1 MFLNYSKINLVLNN
15 IIDPVAQ
22 RNADR
27 WLTSNIAQSDKLII
41 QNWIDNDPELFNNAF
56 YKNLEFGTG
65 GLRGVM
71 QLGSNGINK
80 YTLGLASQGL
90 SDYLSR
96 ENKKK
101 LRIAIAYDSR
111 LRSQEFALEIA
122 KVFSANNIDVFIFS
136 ELRPTPILSFSVRNL
151 CCDAG
156 IVITASHNPKEYNG
170 FKVYLSD
177 GGQLIPPHDKEI
189 IQQIQNTHISDIK
202 WAGGTGLI
210 KELKDEIDIKYLEKI
225 KNLSFRDQSHSDL
238 KIVFTALHGTS
249 ITLLPKALKNLGFQ
263 HVEIIESQA
272 IPDGSFPT
280 VISPNPEEQEALSI
294 AIKRSKEINAD
305 IVIGCDPDADR
316 VGIAVKN
323 NFDKIILLNGNQTAA
338 VLFNFI
344 LNQRQSQGSLP
355 SNAFTASTIVTSTIL
370 DNIAKSYNIDNLITL
385 TGFKW
390 IADLINKND
399 EKEFII
405 GGEESY
411 GYLISDFVRD
421 KDAISASVLLA
432 EAASYFKESGSSFYE
447 ELLKLYSKFGTHLDS
462 LLSIVKKGKKGDEEI
477 REIMSN
483 LRSKT
488 PKKLGSYKVKKIL
501 DYQLGQSK
509 NIISGEFTEIK
520 LPKSNVLQFI
530 MENNDRITVRP
541 SGTEPKIKY
550 YFNVAGEPINLH
562 DKNSYNIIAERLN
575 ERIKNYKTSIS
586 NF

>member
-1 MFLNYSKINLVLNN
+1 MNN

-225 KNLSFRDQSHSDL
+225 KNLSFRDQSNSNL

-520 LPKSNVLQFI
+520 LPESNVLQFI

>member
-1 MFLNYSKINLVLNN
+1 M
-15 IIDPVAQ
+15 
-22 RNADR
+22 
-27 WLTSNIAQSDKLII
+27 
-41 QNWIDNDPELFNNAF
+41 LF
-56 YKNLEFGTG
+56 
-65 GLRGVM
+65 
-71 QLGSNGINK
+71 
-80 YTLGLASQGL
+80 
-90 SDYLSR
+90 
-96 ENKKK
+96 
-101 LRIAIAYDSR
+101 
-111 LRSQEFALEIA
+111 RS
-122 KVFSANNIDVFIFS
+122 
-136 ELRPTPILSFSVRNL
+136 
-151 CCDAG
+151 
-156 IVITASHNPKEYNG
+156 
-170 FKVYLSD
+170 
-177 GGQLIPPHDKEI
+177 
-189 IQQIQNTHISDIK
+189 
-202 WAGGTGLI
+202 
-210 KELKDEIDIKYLEKI
+210 
-225 KNLSFRDQSHSDL
+225 
-238 KIVFTALHGTS
+238 TS

-323 NFDKIILLNGNQTAA
+323 NFDEIILLNGNQTAA

-432 EAASYFKESGSSFYE
+432 EAASFFKESGSSFYE

-550 YFNVAGEPINLH
+550 YFNVVGEPINLH

>member
-1 MFLNYSKINLVLNN
+1 LNN

-488 PKKLGSYKVKKIL
+488 PKTLGSYKVKKIL

>member
-1 MFLNYSKINLVLNN
+1 MNS

-90 SDYLSR
+90 SDYLNR

-122 KVFSANNIDVFIFS
+122 KVFSSNNIDVFIFS

-189 IQQIQNTHISDIK
+189 IQRIQNTHISDIK

-210 KELKDEIDIKYLEKI
+210 KELNDEIDIKYLEKI

-263 HVEIIESQA
+263 HIEIIESQA

-323 NFDKIILLNGNQTAA
+323 NFDEIILLNGNQTAA

-432 EAASYFKESGSSFYE
+432 EAASYFKENGSSFYE

-477 REIMSN
+477 REIMRN

-501 DYQLGQSK
+501 DYQLGQAK
-509 NIISGEFTEIK
+509 NIISGEFTKIK

-550 YFNVAGEPINLH
+550 YFNVIGEPINLH

>member
-1 MFLNYSKINLVLNN
+1 MNN

-488 PKKLGSYKVKKIL
+488 PKTLGSYKVKKIL

>member
-1 MFLNYSKINLVLNN
+1 MNS

-189 IQQIQNTHISDIK
+189 IQRIQNTHIYDIK
-202 WAGGTGLI
+202 WSGGTGLI
-210 KELKDEIDIKYLEKI
+210 KELNDEIDIKYLEKI

-263 HVEIIESQA
+263 HIEIIESQA

-323 NFDKIILLNGNQTAA
+323 NFDQIILLNGNQTAA

-477 REIMSN
+477 REIMRN

-501 DYQLGQSK
+501 DYQLGKAK
-509 NIISGEFTEIK
+509 NTISGEFTEIK

-550 YFNVAGEPINLH
+550 YFNVIGEPINLH

-575 ERIKNYKTSIS
+575 ERIENYKTSIS

>member
-1 MFLNYSKINLVLNN
+1 MNS

-90 SDYLSR
+90 SDYLNR

-122 KVFSANNIDVFIFS
+122 KVFSSNNIDVFIFS

-189 IQQIQNTHISDIK
+189 IQRIQNTHISDIK

-210 KELKDEIDIKYLEKI
+210 KELNDEIDIKYLEKI

-263 HVEIIESQA
+263 HIEIIESQA

-323 NFDKIILLNGNQTAA
+323 NFDQIILLNGNQTAA

-432 EAASYFKESGSSFYE
+432 EAASYFKENGSSFYE

-477 REIMSN
+477 REIMRN

-501 DYQLGQSK
+501 DYQLGQAK
-509 NIISGEFTEIK
+509 NIISGEFTKIK

-550 YFNVAGEPINLH
+550 YFNVIGEPINLH

>member
-1 MFLNYSKINLVLNN
+1 M
-15 IIDPVAQ
+15 
-22 RNADR
+22 
-27 WLTSNIAQSDKLII
+27 AQSDKLII
-41 QNWIDNDPELFNNAF
+41 QNWMDNDPELFNNAF

-101 LRIAIAYDSR
+101 LKIAIAYDSR
-111 LRSQEFALEIA
+111 LRSQEFASEIA

-136 ELRPTPILSFSVRNL
+136 ELRPTPILSFSVRDL

-189 IQQIQNTHISDIK
+189 IQQIQNTQISDIK
-202 WAGGTGLI
+202 WSGGTGLI
-210 KELKDEIDIKYLEKI
+210 KEIKDEIDKKYLEKI

-238 KIVFTALHGTS
+238 KIIFTALHGTS

-263 HVEIIESQA
+263 HIEIIESQA
-272 IPDGSFPT
+272 IPDGNFPT
-280 VISPNPEEQEALSI
+280 VTSPNPEEQEALSI

-323 NFDKIILLNGNQTAA
+323 NFDEIILLNGNQTAA
-338 VLFNFI
+338 VLFNFV

-370 DNIAKSYNIDNLITL
+370 DNIAKSYNIDNFITL

-399 EKEFII
+399 KKEFII

-432 EAASYFKESGSSFYE
+432 EAASYYKESGSSFYE

-520 LPKSNVLQFI
+520 LPESNVLQFI

-550 YFNVAGEPINLH
+550 YFNVIGEPINIH
-562 DKNSYNIIAERLN
+562 DKNSYNIIAKRLN

-586 NF
+586 KF

>member
-1 MFLNYSKINLVLNN
+1 MNN
-15 IIDPVAQ
+15 IIDPIAQ
-22 RNADR
+22 KNADR

-122 KVFSANNIDVFIFS
+122 KVFSSNNIDVFIFS

-189 IQQIQNTHISDIK
+189 IQRIQNTHISDIK

-210 KELKDEIDIKYLEKI
+210 KELNDEIDIKYLEKI
-225 KNLSFRDQSHSDL
+225 KNLSFRDQSHSNL

-323 NFDKIILLNGNQTAA
+323 NFDQIILLNGNQTAA

-477 REIMSN
+477 REIMRN

-501 DYQLGQSK
+501 DYQLGKAK
-509 NIISGEFTEIK
+509 NTISGEFTEIK

-550 YFNVAGEPINLH
+550 YFNVIGKPINLH

>member
-1 MFLNYSKINLVLNN
+1 MNN
-15 IIDPVAQ
+15 IIDPIAQ
-22 RNADR
+22 KNADR

-90 SDYLSR
+90 SDYLNR

-122 KVFSANNIDVFIFS
+122 KVFSSNNIDVFIFS

-189 IQQIQNTHISDIK
+189 IQRIQNTHISDIK

-210 KELKDEIDIKYLEKI
+210 KELNDEIDIKYLEKI
-225 KNLSFRDQSHSDL
+225 KNLSFRDQSHSNL

-323 NFDKIILLNGNQTAA
+323 NFDEIILLNGNQTAA

-477 REIMSN
+477 REIMRN

-501 DYQLGQSK
+501 DYQLGQAK
-509 NIISGEFTEIK
+509 NIISGEFTKIK

-550 YFNVAGEPINLH
+550 YFNVIGKPINLP

>member
-1 MFLNYSKINLVLNN
+1 LNN

-432 EAASYFKESGSSFYE
+432 EAASYFKERGSSFYE

-488 PKKLGSYKVKKIL
+488 PKTLGSYKVKKIL

>member
-1 MFLNYSKINLVLNN
+1 MNN
-15 IIDPVAQ
+15 IIDPIAQ
-22 RNADR
+22 KNADR

-189 IQQIQNTHISDIK
+189 IQRIQNTHIYDIK
-202 WAGGTGLI
+202 WSGGTGLI
-210 KELKDEIDIKYLEKI
+210 KELNDEIDIKYLEKI

-263 HVEIIESQA
+263 HIEIIESQA

-323 NFDKIILLNGNQTAA
+323 NFDQIILLNGNQTAA

-432 EAASYFKESGSSFYE
+432 EAASYFKENGSSFYE

-477 REIMSN
+477 REIMRN

-501 DYQLGQSK
+501 DYQLGKAK
-509 NIISGEFTEIK
+509 NTISGEFTEIK

-550 YFNVAGEPINLH
+550 YFNVIGEPINLH

>member
-1 MFLNYSKINLVLNN
+1 MNS

-189 IQQIQNTHISDIK
+189 IQRIQNTHIYDIK
-202 WAGGTGLI
+202 WSGGTGLI
-210 KELKDEIDIKYLEKI
+210 KELNDEIDIKYLEKI

-263 HVEIIESQA
+263 HIEIIESQA

-323 NFDKIILLNGNQTAA
+323 NFDQIILLNGNQTAA

-432 EAASYFKESGSSFYE
+432 EAASYFKENGSSFYE

-477 REIMSN
+477 REIMRN

-501 DYQLGQSK
+501 DYQLGQAK
-509 NIISGEFTEIK
+509 NIISGEFTKIK

-550 YFNVAGEPINLH
+550 YFNVIGKPINLH

>member
-1 MFLNYSKINLVLNN
+1 MNN
-15 IIDPVAQ
+15 IIDPIAQ
-22 RNADR
+22 KNADR

-90 SDYLSR
+90 SDYLNR

-122 KVFSANNIDVFIFS
+122 KVFSSNNIDVFIFS

-189 IQQIQNTHISDIK
+189 IQRIQNTHIYDIK
-202 WAGGTGLI
+202 WSGGTGLI
-210 KELKDEIDIKYLEKI
+210 KELNDEIDIKYLEKI
-225 KNLSFRDQSHSDL
+225 KNLSFRDQSHSNL

-323 NFDKIILLNGNQTAA
+323 NFDEIILLNGNQTAA

-477 REIMSN
+477 REIMRN

-501 DYQLGQSK
+501 DYQLGKAK
-509 NIISGEFTEIK
+509 NTISGEFTEIK

-550 YFNVAGEPINLH
+550 YFNVIGEPINLH

-575 ERIKNYKTSIS
+575 ERIENYKTSIS

>member
-1 MFLNYSKINLVLNN
+1 MNN
-15 IIDPVAQ
+15 IIDPIAQ
-22 RNADR
+22 KNADR

-90 SDYLSR
+90 SDYLNR

-122 KVFSANNIDVFIFS
+122 KVFSSNNIDVFIFS

-189 IQQIQNTHISDIK
+189 IQRIQNTHISDIK

-210 KELKDEIDIKYLEKI
+210 KELNDEIDIKYLEKI

-263 HVEIIESQA
+263 HIEIIESQA

-323 NFDKIILLNGNQTAA
+323 NFDEIILLNGNQTAA

-477 REIMSN
+477 REIMRN

-501 DYQLGQSK
+501 DYQLGQAK
-509 NIISGEFTEIK
+509 NIISGEFTKIK

-550 YFNVAGEPINLH
+550 YFNVIGKPINLH

>member
-1 MFLNYSKINLVLNN
+1 MNN
-15 IIDPVAQ
+15 IIDPIAQ
-22 RNADR
+22 KNADR

-90 SDYLSR
+90 SDYLNR

-122 KVFSANNIDVFIFS
+122 KVFSSNNIDVFIFS

-189 IQQIQNTHISDIK
+189 IQRIQNTHISDIK

-210 KELKDEIDIKYLEKI
+210 KELNDEIDIKYLEKI
-225 KNLSFRDQSHSDL
+225 KNLSFRDQSHSNL

-323 NFDKIILLNGNQTAA
+323 NFDQIILLNGNQTAA

-432 EAASYFKESGSSFYE
+432 EAASYFKENGSSFYE

-477 REIMSN
+477 REIMRN

-501 DYQLGQSK
+501 DYQLGQAK
-509 NIISGEFTEIK
+509 NIISGEFTKIK

-550 YFNVAGEPINLH
+550 YFNVIGKPINLH

>member
-1 MFLNYSKINLVLNN
+1 MNS

-22 RNADR
+22 SNADR

-90 SDYLSR
+90 SDYLIR
-96 ENKKK
+96 KNKKK
-101 LRIAIAYDSR
+101 QRIAIAFDSR
-111 LRSQEFALEIA
+111 LKSQEFALEIA

-189 IQQIQNTHISDIK
+189 IQRIQNTNISDIK

-210 KELKDEIDIKYLEKI
+210 KELKNEIDIKYLEKI

-263 HVEIIESQA
+263 YVEIIESQA

-323 NFDKIILLNGNQTAA
+323 NFDEMILLNGNQTAA

-344 LNQRQSQGSLP
+344 LNQRQSQGSLS

-370 DNIAKSYNIDNLITL
+370 DNIAKSYNIDNFITL

-399 EKEFII
+399 KKEFII

-432 EAASYFKESGSSFYE
+432 EAASYYKESGSSFYE

-550 YFNVAGEPINLH
+550 YFNVIGEPINLH
-562 DKNSYNIIAERLN
+562 DKNSYNIIAKRLN

-586 NF
+586 KF

>member
-1 MFLNYSKINLVLNN
+1 LNS

-22 RNADR
+22 SNADR

-90 SDYLSR
+90 SDYLIGQ
-96 ENKKK
+96 NKKK
-101 LRIAIAYDSR
+101 PRIAIAYDSR
-111 LRSQEFALEIA
+111 LRSQEFASEIA

-189 IQQIQNTHISDIK
+189 IQRIQNTNISDIK

-225 KNLSFRDQSHSDL
+225 KNLSFRDQSNSNL

-263 HVEIIESQA
+263 YVEIIESQA

-280 VISPNPEEQEALSI
+280 VISPNPEEHEALSI

-323 NFDKIILLNGNQTAA
+323 NFDEIILLNGNQTAA

-370 DNIAKSYNIDNLITL
+370 DNIAKSYNIDNFITL

-399 EKEFII
+399 KKEFII

-432 EAASYFKESGSSFYE
+432 EAASYYKESGSSFYE

-520 LPKSNVLQFI
+520 LPESNVLQFI

-550 YFNVAGEPINLH
+550 YFNVIGEPINIH
-562 DKNSYNIIAERLN
+562 DKNSYNIIAKRLN

-586 NF
+586 KF

>member
-1 MFLNYSKINLVLNN
+1 MNN
-15 IIDPVAQ
+15 IIDPIAQ
-22 RNADR
+22 KNADR

-90 SDYLSR
+90 SDYLNR

-122 KVFSANNIDVFIFS
+122 KVFSSNNIDVFIFS

-189 IQQIQNTHISDIK
+189 IQRIQNTHIYDIK
-202 WAGGTGLI
+202 WSGGTGLI
-210 KELKDEIDIKYLEKI
+210 KELNDEIDIKYLEKI
-225 KNLSFRDQSHSDL
+225 KNLSFRDQSHSNL

-323 NFDKIILLNGNQTAA
+323 NFDEIILLNGNQTAA

-432 EAASYFKESGSSFYE
+432 EAASYFKENGSSFYE

-477 REIMSN
+477 REIMRN

-501 DYQLGQSK
+501 DYQLGQAK
-509 NIISGEFTEIK
+509 NIISGEFTKIK

-550 YFNVAGEPINLH
+550 YFNVIGKPINLH

>member
-1 MFLNYSKINLVLNN
+1 MNN
-15 IIDPVAQ
+15 IIDPIAQ
-22 RNADR
+22 KNADR

-90 SDYLSR
+90 SDYLNR

-189 IQQIQNTHISDIK
+189 IQRIQNTHISDIK

-210 KELKDEIDIKYLEKI
+210 KELNDEIDIKYLEKI

-323 NFDKIILLNGNQTAA
+323 NFDEIILLNGNQTAA

-432 EAASYFKESGSSFYE
+432 EAASYFKENGSSFYE

-477 REIMSN
+477 REIMRN

-501 DYQLGQSK
+501 DYQLGKAK
-509 NIISGEFTEIK
+509 NTISGEFTEIK

-550 YFNVAGEPINLH
+550 YFNVIGEPINLH

-575 ERIKNYKTSIS
+575 ERIENYKTSIS